1 MRLIRI
7 GALVGSVVLLV
18 ATLVS
23 MVSERSQARSEQYA
37 RVTATV
43 LVADQSVE
51 GTVARAVAVVGAANE
66 LTDPAVLIHSFGP
79 DASACVSTDD
89 ASRCTGADLSAL
101 AAFSSA
107 INASARGGGPAAVVD
122 EDSDSL
128 LVVLRGSVTAALR
141 LPAAVLLDERARTT
155 VEAYDAVVDLTLL
168 EVVRGDGGRVGPLMA
183 DSRIVVTDT
192 MQLPDGG
199 GAIRVVASAD
209 DGAGLVGDG
218 IAGYGLT
225 GYLILLALGTALM
238 ALAGWTFFLDR
249 RALERR
255 ATTDEL
261 TGLVNRREFERVT
274 EEALLVADRFQT
286 GVCLMLIDL
295 NGFKQINDT
304 LGHQFGD
311 VVLKAAAQ
319 RLRSAVRDTDVVG
332 RWGGDEFV
340 ILLPGVEDGSGVRA
354 SAERVGR
361 LLAATPIAG
370 DVTVHAA
377 IGAALFPRHGQ
388 GLDELISAADVAM
401 YSAKTTGVVY
411 RLADAHS
418 VQLSADEVS
427 ATTGYDGP
435 DRRRPSPEAEK
446 LHRS

>member
-7 GALVGSVVLLV
+7 GALAGSVVLLV

-66 LTDPAVLIHSFGP
+66 LTDPAFLTQSFGP
-79 DASACVSTDD
+79 DASACVATDD
-89 ASRCTGADLSAL
+89 TSRCTGADLSAL

-107 INASARGGGPAAVVD
+107 INASAQRGGPAAVVD

-128 LVVLRGSVTAALR
+128 LVVLRSPVTAALR
-141 LPAAVLLDERARTT
+141 LPASLLIDERALTT
-155 VEAYDAVVDLTLL
+155 IEAYDAVVDLELA
-168 EVVRGDGGRVGPLMA
+168 EIVRGDGGRVGPLTA

-192 MQLPDGG
+192 LQLPDGG
-199 GAIRVVASAD
+199 AVQVIASAE
-209 DGAGLVGDG
+209 DGAGPVGDG

-238 ALAGWTFFLDR
+238 ALAGWTFLLDR

-377 IGAALFPRHGQ
+377 IGAALFPRHGR
-388 GLDELISAADVAM
+388 GLDELISAADIAM
-401 YSAKTTGVVY
+401 YSAKTTGVIY

-418 VQLSADEVS
+418 VQLDADAVS
-427 ATTGYDGP
+427 ATTGYYGP
-435 DRRRPSPEAEK
+435 DRRRQPQAAEE
-446 LHRS
+446 LHHS

>member
-23 MVSERSQARSEQYA
+23 MVSERSQARSEQSA

-51 GTVARAVAVVGAANE
+51 GTVFRALAVVGAANE
-66 LTDPAVLIHSFGP
+66 LTDPEVLSQSFGP

-107 INASARGGGPAAVVD
+107 VSASAQSNGPAVVVD
-122 EDSDSL
+122 EDTDSL
-128 LVVLRGSVTAALR
+128 LVVLRGPVTAALR
-141 LPAAVLLDERARTT
+141 LPATVLVDERARTT
-155 VEAYDAVVDLTLL
+155 VAAYDAVVDIALS
-168 EVVRGDGGRVGPLMA
+168 EVAPGDDGRIGPLT
-183 DSRIVVTDT
+183 DDGRIVVTDT
-192 MQLPDGG
+192 LQLPDGG
-199 GAIRVVASAD
+199 GSIQVAASAAD
-209 DGAGLVGDG
+209 DAGPVGDG
-218 IAGYGLT
+218 LAGNGLT
-225 GYLILLALGTALM
+225 GYLVLLALGTVLM
-238 ALAGWTFFLDR
+238 AMAGWTFLLDR

-261 TGLVNRREFERVT
+261 TGLANRREFERIT
-274 EEALLVADRFQT
+274 DEALMAADRFGT

-311 VVLKAAAQ
+311 VVLKAAAE

-340 ILLPGVEDGSGVRA
+340 VLLSGVEDGSGVRA

-377 IGAALFPRHGQ
+377 IGAALFPRHGR

-401 YSAKTTGVVY
+401 YSAKTTGVIY
-411 RLADAHS
+411 RLADAHTVELNS
-418 VQLSADEVS
+418 DEVRS
-427 ATTGYDGP
+427 VSGYEGP
-435 DRRRPSPEAEK
+435 DRRR
-446 LHRS
+446 RSVVEEELSRG